1 MDDKQI
7 IDGLFNRSEEAL
19 AQMSMKYERLCYKLA
34 GNILNNSQDCEEC
47 VNDAYMGVWNS
58 IPPNRPDSLMAYLC
72 RIVRNICLKK
82 YRYNSADKRNS
93 QMDVAIEELSGV
105 LSSREDVEG
114 QVEAAELTKIIDQFL
129 AQLKQ
134 VDRVVF
140 MRRYYFSDSYE
151 DIARLT
157 GISEK
162 NVSVKLN
169 RVRNKLREHL
179 RSKGYVM

>member
-1 MDDKQI
+1 
-7 IDGLFNRSEEAL
+7 
-19 AQMSMKYERLCYKLA
+19 
-34 GNILNNSQDCEEC
+34 
-47 VNDAYMGVWNS
+47 
-58 IPPNRPDSLMAYLC
+58 
-72 RIVRNICLKK
+72 
-82 YRYNSADKRNS
+82 
-93 QMDVAIEELSGV
+93 MDVAIEELSGV